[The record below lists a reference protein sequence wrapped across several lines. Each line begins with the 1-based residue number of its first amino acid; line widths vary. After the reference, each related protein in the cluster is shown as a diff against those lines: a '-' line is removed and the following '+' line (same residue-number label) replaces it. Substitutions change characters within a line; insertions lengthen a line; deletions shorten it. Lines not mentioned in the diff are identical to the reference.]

1 VKTEIRGLILG
12 AASRGLMQLNL
23 RIIGGVALAALA
35 TAGTAH
41 AATYGVSASSAASVY
56 DLAAGYGDT
65 CTYPTGCTGGTG
77 GTGSVSGN
85 VNGTSASVTATG
97 TSPNYSATGTVS
109 TDLATTILNLSS
121 RDTAVDNSVF
131 HGASVAE
138 SAGWTDTLHYIAG
151 GATVTPL
158 TVSFTLTGVMS
169 PSGTNVPDGT
179 STHNP
184 NGELNGAFN
193 FGSVGALFD
202 LKFNPLTSLVTTAG
216 LSGTGSWT
224 TNANLTT
231 ATFSE
236 TYDLTGASGDIS
248 VSMLATL
255 WCNSGMNCNYSVG
268 PVALTGDV
276 TFTSDSGVF
285 LTAGATPGATPLP
298 AALPLFAT
306 GLGALGLLDWRR
318 KRKNAAAL
326 AAA

>member
-1 VKTEIRGLILG
+1 MKTEIRGLILG

-41 AATYGVSASSAASVY
+41 AATYGVSASSAATVY
-56 DLAAGYGDT
+56 DNGAGYGDS
-65 CTYPTGCTGGTG
+65 CTTTSPAGCTG

-85 VNGTSASVTATG
+85 GTTSAIVTATG

-109 TDLATTILNLSS
+109 TDLATTILKLSS
-121 RDTAVDNSVF
+121 SDTATDNSVF

-138 SAGWTDTLHYIAG
+138 SAGWNDTLHYS
-151 GATVTPL
+151 GATPTTML
-158 TVSFTLTGVMS
+158 TVSFTLTGAMS
-169 PSGTNVPDGT
+169 PSGTNNSDGT

-184 NGELNGAFN
+184 NGELNGAFY
-193 FGSVGALFD
+193 FGTSEALFD
-202 LKFNPLTSLVTTAG
+202 LKFNPLTSSVTTG
-216 LSGTGSWT
+216 NLSGTGIWT
-224 TNANLTT
+224 PPGNLTA

-236 TYDLTGASGDIS
+236 TYDLTGGSGDIS

-255 WCNSGMNCNYSVG
+255 WCNSGMNCKYSVG

-306 GLGALGLLDWRR
+306 GLGALGLLDWSR